1 MELGEKILA
10 ARQAAG
16 LSQRQLCGDTITRNM
31 LSQIEHGT
39 AKPSMAT
46 LKILAERL
54 GKPMSYFLEEEAAV
68 SPNQAV
74 MERAQWAWDAG
85 EYAGIPEILAAYQSP
100 DPIFDREY
108 DLLMT
113 LARLNMAEKA
123 LAEGRL
129 PYAGTL
135 LSGVEAIPYG
145 IPELAKKK
153 ALLEAKLT
161 GDCTKLP
168 SLDEEL
174 FLRAK
179 AAFDGGQ
186 WSRCLHLLEA
196 MEDRTSAVWHLLKGD
211 LFVKQA
217 QWQLAAECFHRAEA
231 SLPEDTASRLEEC
244 YRELGDFKQAYF
256 YACRR
261 REG

>member
-46 LKILAERL
+46 LKILADRL
-54 GKPMSYFLEEEAAV
+54 GKPVSYFLEEEASV
-68 SPNQAV
+68 TPNQAV
-74 MERAQWAWDAG
+74 MEQARLAWDSGDWA
-85 EYAGIPEILAAYQSP
+85 EVSEILEDFQKP
-100 DPIFDREY
+100 DPIFQREY

-135 LSGVEAIPYG
+135 LSGAETIPYG

-161 GDCTKLP
+161 GDCRKLP

-179 AAFDGGQ
+179 AAFGDGQ

-196 MEDRTSAVWHLLKGD
+196 MEERTSAAWQLLKGD
-211 LFVKQA
+211 LLVKQA
-217 QWQLAAECFHRAEA
+217 QWQMAVECFHKAET
-231 SLPEDTASRLEEC
+231 SLPADTASRLELC

-261 REG
+261 REE

>member
-123 LAEGRL
+123 LAEIGR
-129 PYAGTL
+129 AH
-135 LSGVEAIPYG
+135 V
-145 IPELAKKK
+145 
-153 ALLEAKLT
+153 
-161 GDCTKLP
+161 
-168 SLDEEL
+168 
-174 FLRAK
+174 
-179 AAFDGGQ
+179 
-186 WSRCLHLLEA
+186 
-196 MEDRTSAVWHLLKGD
+196 
-211 LFVKQA
+211 
-217 QWQLAAECFHRAEA
+217 
-231 SLPEDTASRLEEC
+231 
-244 YRELGDFKQAYF
+244 
-256 YACRR
+256 
-261 REG
+261 